1 MKNNGV
7 YEQLL
12 DKMPY
17 VAASFLG
24 IMCIVTLIYGIYG
37 CAKKK
42 NKQKLFVSVVFF
54 INIIFVGFLMFA
66 ITEIIQMNAGENL
79 SNGEMINLVLAV
91 IGIVMFNVLAYTKL
105 GKKVEG
111 KDND

>member
-24 IMCIVTLIYGIYG
+24 IMCIVTLIYVIYG
-37 CAKKK
+37 CDKKK
-42 NKQKLFVSVVFF
+42 NKQKR
-54 INIIFVGFLMFA
+54 N
-66 ITEIIQMNAGENL
+66 NR
-79 SNGEMINLVLAV
+79 
-91 IGIVMFNVLAYTKL
+91 
-105 GKKVEG
+105 
-111 KDND
+111 